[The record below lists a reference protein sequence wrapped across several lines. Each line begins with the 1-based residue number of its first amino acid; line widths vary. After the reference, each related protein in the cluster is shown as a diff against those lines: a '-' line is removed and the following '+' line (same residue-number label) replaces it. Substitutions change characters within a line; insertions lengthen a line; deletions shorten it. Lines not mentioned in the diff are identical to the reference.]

1 MKIEQGLKLW
11 WSRWKSI
18 AHKIGD
24 FQARGILSVFYFIV
38 LAPFALGVKILS
50 DPLQLKSPKGWL
62 TRGNLAENPTNLA
75 RRQF

>member
-1 MKIEQGLKLW
+1 MKIVQFLKWLW
-11 WSRWKSI
+11 TRWKAI

-24 FQARGILSVFYFIV
+24 FQARGILSLFYFIV

-50 DPLQLKSPKGWL
+50 DPLQLKSRKGWL
-62 TRGNLAENPTNLA
+62 IRDHQEGNPADLA